1 MAKFGKW
8 IGAGLGAFA
17 GGPIGAI
24 FGFVVGS
31 MFDGGQE
38 AVKRGTGGYASRTT
52 TGGYVMSLLVLVAA
66 VMKADGKILKSELD
80 YVKKF
85 LVHNFGEDSAQE
97 ATRMLRDLLQQ
108 TIPVNEVCRQI
119 QANMNYSAR
128 LQLVHFLFGIAQA
141 DGQVDPRESELINQ
155 ICSLMGIQK
164 NDYESIQ
171 AMFVPNTDS
180 DYKIL
185 EIERTA
191 TDDEVK
197 KAYRRMAMKFHPD
210 KVSTLGEDI
219 QNAAKEKFQKV
230 NQAYENIKKE
240 RNIAYFKSQF
250 TAYGDNFKMNHENCF
265 HQHRRASHPPFQ
277 WERGYHRNF

>member
-8 IGAGLGAFA
+8 VGGGLGWAF

-38 AVKRGTGGYASRTT
+38 AIKRGATGYSSRTT

-66 VMKADGKILKSELD
+66 VMKADGKVLKSELD

-97 ATRMLRDLLQQ
+97 AIRMLRDLLQQ

-141 DGQVDPRESELINQ
+141 DGKVDKGESELIDQ
-155 ICSLMGIQK
+155 ICNLMGIQR

-191 TDDEVK
+191 NDEEVK

-210 KVSTLGEDI
+210 KVSTLGEEI

-240 RNIAYFKSQF
+240 RNIA
-250 TAYGDNFKMNHENCF
+250 
-265 HQHRRASHPPFQ
+265 
-277 WERGYHRNF
+277 